1 VLFSIILP
9 TFAIPRYPKQ
19 RWAGRDKAGE
29 NGAGQ
34 QQNIVGQINNS
45 ITNPTPR

>member
-1 VLFSIILP
+1 MLPNIILA

-29 NGAGQ
+29 NGAG
-34 QQNIVGQINNS
+34 
-45 ITNPTPR
+45 